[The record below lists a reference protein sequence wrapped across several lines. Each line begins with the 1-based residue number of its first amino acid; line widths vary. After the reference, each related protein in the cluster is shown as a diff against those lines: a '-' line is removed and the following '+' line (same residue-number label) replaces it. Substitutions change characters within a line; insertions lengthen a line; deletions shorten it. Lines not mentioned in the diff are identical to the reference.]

1 MSFHNLN
8 KRTYF
13 AVFALFLAVSSL
25 SLFAQNKDK
34 SDLKKKLSEIKG
46 KVEKITVTVDGK
58 DVVFEG
64 KDAEKLAKRMRAS
77 SGEFYISSYGRGTG
91 KGKGRALTYTITDKY
106 ITDIREGDAE
116 DEDIYVTVA
125 DKAVPEKEMKNIKV
139 EKKDGHTKLTITT
152 TDKDGKEVEKT
163 LEGDEAE
170 KYLEKNDDGITA
182 HVSGI
187 CPMHSQK
194 PVRVKVFRTKPAKTI
209 IIEKG
214 TDEEDDDTS
223 VIIEKADKV
232 KKDVVIKKKKIE
244 TDTKEK
250 E

>member
-1 MSFHNLN
+1 MLFHNSN
-8 KRTYF
+8 KRAFFTF
-13 AVFALFLAVSSL
+13 FVLLLAVSSL
-25 SLFAQNKDK
+25 SLFAQNENK

-77 SGEFYISSYGRGTG
+77 SGEFYISSYGRGAG
-91 KGKGRALTYTITDKY
+91 KGKGRALTYTITDK
-106 ITDIREGDAE
+106 DIADVKEGV
-116 DEDIYVTVA
+116 DEDTYVTVA
-125 DKAVPEKEMKNIKV
+125 DKEGLEKEMKNIKV

-163 LEGDEAE
+163 LEGEEAE

-182 HVSGI
+182 YVSGI
-187 CPMHSQK
+187 HPMHSQK

-209 IIEKG
+209 IIEKE
-214 TDEEDDDTS
+214 TDDGDDETS
-223 VIIEKADKV
+223 VMIEKTDKV

-244 TDTKEK
+244 TDIKEK